1 MFEHASSALERLIFP
16 CLLNYIYKNPVQGKA
31 TMTTVD
37 SKSYLANGGYLQKG
51 AEKNVHPE
59 DLGKKVLD
67 LLPSRWADMSLFDSS
82 NFLELIE

>member
-1 MFEHASSALERLIFP
+1 MFEHASSAVDRLIFP
-16 CLLNYIYKNPVQGKA
+16 HLLNYIYKNLVQGKA

-51 AEKNVHPE
+51 AEKNVRPE

-67 LLPSRWADMSLFDSS
+67 LLPSRWANMSLFDSS

>member
-1 MFEHASSALERLIFP
+1 MFEHASSAVEQLIFP
-16 CLLNYIYKNPVQGKA
+16 YLLNYNHKNPVQGKA

-51 AEKNVHPE
+51 AEKNVRPE

-67 LLPSRWADMSLFDSS
+67 LLPSR
-82 NFLELIE
+82 